1 MIEVVVVLVWNHSIR
16 KKRGGLWAL
25 NKSLK

>member
-16 KKRGGLWAL
+16 KKRGGLWVHS
-25 NKSLK
+25 KSVK